1 MLWAIVGIGAL
12 LCVALVM
19 FVFAASAVAKRA
31 DEQIE
36 RYLADTRKYHDD
48 GGARCDVT
56 GQPLTAAE
64 RFERESG

>member
-1 MLWAIVGIGAL
+1 
-12 LCVALVM
+12 M
-19 FVFAASAVAKRA
+19 FAKRA

-36 RYLADTRKYHDD
+36 RYLADTRKYRDD
-48 GGARCDVT
+48 GGARCAVT

>member
-1 MLWAIVGIGAL
+1 MWTVVAIIGAV
-12 LCVALVM
+12 LCVTLVL
-19 FVFAASAVAKRA
+19 FVFGALSVAKRA

-48 GGARCDVT
+48 GGARCAVT
-56 GQPLTAAE
+56 GQPSTAAE